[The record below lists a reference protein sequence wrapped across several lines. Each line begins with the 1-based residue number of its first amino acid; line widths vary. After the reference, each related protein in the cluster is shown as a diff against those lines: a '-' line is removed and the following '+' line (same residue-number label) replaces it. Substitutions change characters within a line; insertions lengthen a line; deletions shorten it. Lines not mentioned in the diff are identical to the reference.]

1 MKFLVT
7 TLLMFCMPILAN
19 DTLVVIGQFDSS
31 KIITPSTV
39 VENSVQ
45 KDKSGAFAAIFK
57 ATGDAKVYSYSVV
70 ECLHGD
76 YNSNTIEFQL
86 NNNVDLFFLEQ
97 TKPALLF
104 LTKENNQWYLNK
116 VREVRKD
123 FIEGWV
129 LDYSSID
136 KILEKLSSNI
146 SVSDSVYKRL
156 KELWKR
162 FDCSSEP
169 PHIHRETIR
178 VVDYIGEFNF

>member
-1 MKFLVT
+1 MKKEYRCKYCGGKGSEFCSNCQEKLPLVRD
-7 TLLMFCMPILAN
+7 I
-19 DTLVVIGQFDSS
+19 
-31 KIITPSTV
+31 
-39 VENSVQ
+39 
-45 KDKSGAFAAIFK
+45 
-57 ATGDAKVYSYSVV
+57 
-70 ECLHGD
+70 
-76 YNSNTIEFQL
+76 
-86 NNNVDLFFLEQ
+86 Q
-97 TKPALLF
+97 TMVR
-104 LTKENNQWYLNK
+104 NK

-123 FIEGWV
+123 LIEGWV

-146 SVSDSVYKRL
+146 SVSDSLYKRL